1 MFEFDRR
8 KLLSAGAAA
17 IASTALGVAAP
28 AGEAR
33 LTLRPRETLN
43 DIPLDY
49 NGFSVETAQ
58 FADPGFCDAG
68 NASLVALHRRLSP
81 NAVLR
86 VGGNSSEFCWW
97 KTSPNAP
104 PPVITAPGL
113 GRADNYMPQRFT
125 PITPEAV
132 DNLRGFLDACGWKC
146 IWGLNFGTG
155 SPDRDAE
162 EAAYVAKVLG
172 PKLLY
177 FQIGNEPDLYK
188 TPNNLLRPAG
198 WDFSDY
204 LNEWTAIADAVSQR
218 VPGAKFGGPD
228 IGTSADWIVRFAQEA
243 PTRLGS
249 RIVALSGHYYAEGPP
264 TSPNATIENLLRP
277 DPRIAAQMDAIIPV
291 AHAAGLPFRMAEG
304 NSCYRGGKPG
314 MSNALAAALWGGN
327 YMLDMASRG
336 CKGINFHGGLGK
348 QIAAGLGDKLPGAQS
363 AADLEVARLGTFYS
377 PFAGNRAEG
386 FGARPIFYGMMLVE
400 QFAGTTLVANTFDT
414 AGVNATAY
422 TAKSADGYRIAVFNK
437 DALRDLDVR
446 VGLSGLSAGRGKTWR
461 LTGPALDATKGI
473 MLAGA
478 EVAHGSAE
486 WHPRKTEI
494 IPVRQG
500 SLVLNVPRASA
511 VLLFVES

>member
-8 KLLSAGAAA
+8 TLLAAGFAA
-17 IASTALGVAAP
+17 IGTNALGASRKTVEASLTP
-28 AGEAR
+28 HPGE
-33 LTLRPRETLN
+33 ELN

-58 FADPGFCDAG
+58 FADPSFCDAG
-68 NASLVALHRRLSP
+68 NTSLVALHRRLSA

-97 KTSPNAP
+97 KTSPEAQ
-104 PPVITAPGL
+104 PPVSTAPGM
-113 GRADNYMPQRFT
+113 GRADNTMPQRFT
-125 PITPEAV
+125 PITPPAV
-132 DNLRGFLDACGWKC
+132 DNLRGFLDACGWTC

-162 EAAYVAKVLG
+162 EAAYVARALG

-198 WDFSDY
+198 WDFADY
-204 LNEWTAIADAVSQR
+204 LNEWTAIANAVSQR

-228 IGTSADWIVRFAQEA
+228 VGTSADWIVRFAQEA
-243 PTRLGS
+243 PKRMGS

-264 TSPNATIENLLRP
+264 TSPNATIENLLKP
-277 DPRIAAQMDAIIPV
+277 DPRITKQMDAIMPV
-291 AHAAGLPFRMAEG
+291 ARAAGLPFRMAEG

-314 MSNALAAALWGGN
+314 LSNALAAALWGGN

-386 FGARPIFYGMMLVE
+386 FGARPLFYGMMLVE
-400 QFAGTTLVANTFDT
+400 QFAGTRIVSNKFD
-414 AGVNATAY
+414 AGGANATAY
-422 TAKSADGYRIAVFNK
+422 TAKAADGYRIALFNK
-437 DALRDLDVR
+437 DAARDLDVR
-446 VGLSGLSAGRGKTWR
+446 VELVGLRARRAKTWR
-461 LTGPALDATKGI
+461 LTGPALDATKEI
-473 MLAGA
+473 TLAGA

-486 WHPRKTEI
+486 WRPLKTEI
-494 IPVRQG
+494 IPVRHG
-500 SLVLNVPRASA
+500 SLALNVPRASA